1 MWTPQPPRVQQ
12 RRHEK
17 PSGRTT
23 TGYCPIVDYTDALVE
38 QNRLLGDAIRD
49 ADFTQPVPT
58 CPEWTIKQLFRH
70 VGRGDRWAAQIV
82 GEKRDSPADP
92 RQVPNGKPPEDLD
105 GAIEWFHEGVR
116 ALVDAVADTG
126 PDTPVW
132 TFTGPQPA
140 AWWIRRRLHE
150 STVHRADAELALGIQ
165 YHERPDVAADGISEW
180 LALIAARPADPTAPL
195 NDGAT
200 LHLHAAEADLG
211 SAGEWFIRGDAG
223 TVVWDHRHAKAD
235 AAVRGQAT
243 NLLLAISRR
252 KTAEEADIEIL
263 GDRQVWDTWLER
275 TQF

>member
-1 MWTPQPPRVQQ
+1 MSGSGDATRPVTPTR
-12 RRHEK
+12 
-17 PSGRTT
+17 
-23 TGYCPIVDYTDALVE
+23 YCPIVDYTDALVE
-38 QNRLLGDAIRD
+38 QNRLLGEAIRD

-58 CPEWTIKQLFRH
+58 CPEWTIQQLFRH

-116 ALVDAVADTG
+116 TLVDAVADTG

-140 AWWIRRRLHE
+140 SWWIRRRLHE
-150 STVHRADAELALGIQ
+150 STVHLADAELALGIP
-165 YHERPDVAADGISEW
+165 YHERPDLAADGVSEW
-180 LALIAARPADPTAPL
+180 LALIAARPAGPTSPL
-195 NDGAT
+195 DDGAT

-211 SAGEWFIRGDAG
+211 SAGEWFIRGDEGA
-223 TVVWDHRHAKAD
+223 VVWDHRHAKAD
-235 AAVRGQAT
+235 TAVRGQAT

-252 KTAEEADIEIL
+252 KTAEDADIEIL